1 MSRMEPRLL
10 KYQYVHCFLFYV
22 SLKDFYVVSEWSN
35 QLFKSEGIPFSVPI
49 IQEDVAKIFKANMSF
64 LFRFVRYFLIVV
76 KDRHERL
83 DKVMV
88 CEDFEDIRNLSD
100 CNLTRIQN
108 HLLTNKHPSIWPKCS
123 SMN

>member
-1 MSRMEPRLL
+1 MEPRFL

-64 LFRFVRYFLIVV
+64 C
-76 KDRHERL
+76 L
-83 DKVMV
+83 DLL
-88 CEDFEDIRNLSD
+88 DIF
-100 CNLTRIQN
+100 
-108 HLLTNKHPSIWPKCS
+108 
-123 SMN
+123 

>member
-22 SLKDFYVVSEWSN
+22 SLKDFFVVSEWSN

-49 IQEDVAKIFKANMSF
+49 IQEDVTKIFKANMSF
-64 LFRFVRYFLIVV
+64 LFGFVRYFLIVV

-83 DKVMV
+83 D
-88 CEDFEDIRNLSD
+88 
-100 CNLTRIQN
+100 
-108 HLLTNKHPSIWPKCS
+108 
-123 SMN
+123 